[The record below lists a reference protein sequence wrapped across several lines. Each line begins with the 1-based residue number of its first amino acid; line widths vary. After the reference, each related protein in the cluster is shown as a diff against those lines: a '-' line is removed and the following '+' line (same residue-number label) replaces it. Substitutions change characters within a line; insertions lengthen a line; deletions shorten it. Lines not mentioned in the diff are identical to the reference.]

1 MTRRELLLLV
11 GGAVTAWRALRAQQ
25 KAMPVI
31 GFLGSFGPIAPQ
43 VLRSTRAERNRPEAS
58 RPCVAASATARVT
71 ASDVGAEG
79 EPARHT
85 AS

>member
-31 GFLGSFGPIAPQ
+31 GFLGSFGPNAPQ
-43 VLRSTRAERNRPEAS
+43 VLRSTRAERNRLRRGIERGDRIPLG
-58 RPCVAASATARVT
+58 RGRL
-71 ASDVGAEG
+71 
-79 EPARHT
+79 
-85 AS
+85 

>member
-43 VLRSTRAERNRPEAS
+43 VLRSTRAERNRLRRGTERGDRIPLG
-58 RPCVAASATARVT
+58 RGRL
-71 ASDVGAEG
+71 
-79 EPARHT
+79 
-85 AS
+85 

>member
-43 VLRSTRAERNRPEAS
+43 VLRSTR
-58 RPCVAASATARVT
+58 
-71 ASDVGAEG
+71 G
-79 EPARHT
+79 
-85 AS
+85 